1 MVLRRRGR
9 YVPLSVGR
17 RIAISGHST
26 TTFNRRGSEVAMTAR
41 NTVPRSRIMLT
52 YDTRQPDQ
60 PRKEKE
66 LPLRLLVLGDLT
78 GRSWKPE
85 PEPGAPPAAKDEFED
100 RKIHDLNGANLDAV
114 MAKMNIS
121 VQLQA
126 ITNHVEKTAA
136 PFDVTIPIMSMA
148 SFEPGEVVSHVPST
162 RRLLQIRKLLLELQA
177 CVDNN
182 KQFRRLVRELT
193 SPPRAALLE
202 QLRIPTAAE
211 MADAPAPPAAAASPP
226 AKPPT
231 PPPPAPAPPPPPAPA
246 A

>member
-1 MVLRRRGR
+1 
-9 YVPLSVGR
+9 
-17 RIAISGHST
+17 
-26 TTFNRRGSEVAMTAR
+26 MTAR
-41 NTVPRSRIMLT
+41 NTVPKSRIMLT

-85 PEPGAPPAAKDEFED
+85 PQPGAPPAAKDDFED

-114 MAKMNIS
+114 MAKLGIA
-121 VQLQA
+121 VQLQG
-126 ITNHVEKTAA
+126 ITNHVEKGGT
-136 PFDVTIPIMSMA
+136 PFDVTIPIKSMA
-148 SFEPGEVVSHVPST
+148 SFEPGEVVNHVPST

-202 QLRIPTAAE
+202 QLRTTFTKQLSAQLRIPTAAE
-211 MADAPAPPAAAASPP
+211 MTDAPAPPAPNPSVKPTPTPP
-226 AKPPT
+226 APP
-231 PPPPAPAPPPPPAPA
+231 PPAPPAPPPAPAPTT
-246 A
+246 